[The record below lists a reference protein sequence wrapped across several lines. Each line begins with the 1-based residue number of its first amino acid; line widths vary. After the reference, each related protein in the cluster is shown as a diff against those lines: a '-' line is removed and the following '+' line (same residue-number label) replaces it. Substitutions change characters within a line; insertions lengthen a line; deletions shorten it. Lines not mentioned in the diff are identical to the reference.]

1 MCEQNRKRLVGLFAQ
16 LDDIL
21 MLRVISGNKVVV
33 GIYEC
38 VAAITLAS
46 QPTLAY
52 LSNVGGS
59 GFLLVLLT

>member
-16 LDDIL
+16 HDDIL

-46 QPTLAY
+46 QPTSAY
-52 LSNVGGS
+52 LSNVGG
-59 GFLLVLLT
+59 LVFSSSC